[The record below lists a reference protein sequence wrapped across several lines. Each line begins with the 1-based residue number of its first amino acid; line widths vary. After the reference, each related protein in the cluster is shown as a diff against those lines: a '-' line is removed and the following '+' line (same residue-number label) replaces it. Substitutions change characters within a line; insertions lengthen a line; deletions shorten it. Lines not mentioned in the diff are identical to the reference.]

1 MFVSRPLTRSRA
13 FLRGRR
19 LAELGAAI
27 ATIAI
32 LPATILILWSAGWYT
47 ALAASPAVES
57 LVGQTEGRVWK
68 IEPTQPTTG
77 VIHVSSRPLGI
88 GAIPVVVNDDTLIR
102 VGAKEGALGDL
113 HEGVRVRVTFERRD
127 AIRLA
132 SSVEVVGRHGP
143 TRGAGQ
149 WSTLTAGALRALQ

>member
-1 MFVSRPLTRSRA
+1 M
-13 FLRGRR
+13 
-19 LAELGAAI
+19 
-27 ATIAI
+27 IAI
-32 LPATILILWSAGWYT
+32 LPATILILWSAGWYA

-68 IEPTQPTTG
+68 IEPATG
-77 VIHVSSRPLGI
+77 TIHVSSRPLGI
-88 GAIPVVVNDDTLIR
+88 GAIPVVVTDDTLIR

-143 TRGAGQ
+143 TRSAVQ